1 MPESTGGTGF
11 AERLRELKERSGHS
25 YGTLAK
31 RLHMST
37 STLHRYCNGDAVP
50 ADYAPVERM
59 ARLCG
64 ASAEELV
71 ALHRSWVLADAG
83 RGRRPA
89 GGEAANGAS
98 GSGSPGGRGA
108 AAGGA
113 ATGEASAGGAEA
125 SGAGAGGAGGEDGRP
140 GYPEGTAAASGPAP
154 VTVAGGGSPGDRGAA
169 AGGVATGGVMAGEAS
184 TGGAVA
190 EEAGAG
196 GVEGEDGRPG
206 YPEGPAPA
214 PVTAVRRSPRRP
226 VLVAAVATAAVLGAV
241 ALAFGLPGGGDPHRD
256 AASAGATASAP
267 GRSAAA
273 GAAPRTR
280 DSRSPSP
287 SGSARH
293 PSASATPGNA
303 EGPDAAASGP
313 PDASGAAPVT
323 GDPLTVT
330 THPYSWE
337 SPCSQ
342 HYLIDRPPTEVSPP
356 PVENDAPAWV
366 AVHQAVSAG
375 EQFVT
380 LTVQGSGKD
389 TVVLEGM
396 SVRMAGKRAP
406 LAWNDYAMGYPG
418 VGCGGGVPTH
428 SFTVALDALRPAV
441 QPVAGQRGFPF
452 SVSESD
458 PEVFYVTADA
468 SAYDVSWYLELSWS
482 SGGRHGTVRIGD
494 KGRPFRTSGNNG
506 RPSYAFPLGGEKWAP
521 AQG

>member
-25 YGTLAK
+25 YGMLAK

-50 ADYAPVERM
+50 TDYAPVERM

-83 RGRRPA
+83 RGRRLA
-89 GGEAANGAS
+89 SGEAANGAS
-98 GSGSPGGRGA
+98 GGGSPGGRGA
-108 AAGGA
+108 AAGAA
-113 ATGEASAGGAEA
+113 ATGGVMAEEASAGGAEA
-125 SGAGAGGAGGEDGRP
+125 GEAGAGGAEDEEGRP
-140 GYPEGTAAASGPAP
+140 GRPEGTAAASRPAP
-154 VTVAGGGSPGDRGAA
+154 VTAASPGGRGAA
-169 AGGVATGGVMAGEAS
+169 A
-184 TGGAVA
+184 GGAVA

-196 GVEGEDGRPG
+196 GVEDEEGRPG
-206 YPEGPAPA
+206 YREGAAPA

-241 ALAFGLPGGGDPHRD
+241 ALAIGLPGGGDRHRD
-256 AASAGATASAP
+256 TASAGATASAP

-323 GDPLTVT
+323 GVPLTVT

-356 PVENDAPAWV
+356 PIENDAPAWV

-494 KGRPFRTSGNNG
+494 KGRPFRTSGDNG